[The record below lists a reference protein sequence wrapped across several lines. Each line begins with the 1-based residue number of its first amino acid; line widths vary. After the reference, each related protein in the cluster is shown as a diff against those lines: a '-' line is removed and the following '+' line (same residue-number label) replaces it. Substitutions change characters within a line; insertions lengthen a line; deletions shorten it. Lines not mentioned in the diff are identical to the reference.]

1 METDILLCD
10 GSVNQRDE
18 YQLVIDLVTHKQVN
32 RQPLPSEVEAGF
44 SFNHISNELNVLET
58 SGKEILKFDAF
69 CKKSLPITVIKN
81 ANNFNQALAELSYF
95 AGIVL
100 CNPVT
105 TKVYALDIVKVY

>member
-1 METDILLCD
+1 
-10 GSVNQRDE
+10 
-18 YQLVIDLVTHKQVN
+18 
-32 RQPLPSEVEAGF
+32 
-44 SFNHISNELNVLET
+44 
-58 SGKEILKFDAF
+58 LKFDAF